1 MQAKT
6 GKPSVMVVEDDNELR
21 ERILV
26 PGLRSE
32 GFEVDS
38 SDSAMTLYRALS
50 LRSWDLF
57 VVDIGLP
64 DENGF
69 EVARHLRQRGEAGI
83 VILTGRASAEDQVR
97 GLDGGADA
105 YLSKPVGV
113 DVLAA
118 ALRSV
123 LRRIAPGAQVVVPV
137 PMRAGWCLQQQG
149 WQLVSP
155 SGSRVALARGERLLL
170 TLLTNATGEVVE
182 REVIIDRL
190 RSDDREFDPHRLEM
204 LVHRLRRKVRAAS
217 GEDLPLN
224 TVRGLGYLLLP

>member
-1 MQAKT
+1 
-6 GKPSVMVVEDDNELR
+6 MVVEDDNELR

-69 EVARHLRQRGEAGI
+69 EIARHLRQRGGAG
-83 VILTGRASAEDQVR
+83 VVMLTGRASTEDQVR

>member
-1 MQAKT
+1 
-6 GKPSVMVVEDDNELR
+6 MVVEDDNELR

-182 REVIIDRL
+182 REVFIDRL

>member
-1 MQAKT
+1 
-6 GKPSVMVVEDDNELR
+6 MVVEDDNELR

-155 SGSRVALARGERLLL
+155 TGSRVVLSSSERLLL
-170 TLLTNATGEVVE
+170 TLLANAAGEVVG
-182 REVIIDRL
+182 RDVIIDHLCR
-190 RSDDREFDPHRLEM
+190 DDREFDPHRLEM
-204 LVHRLRRKVRAAS
+204 LVHRLRRKVRAAI

>member
-1 MQAKT
+1 
-6 GKPSVMVVEDDNELR
+6 MVVEDDNELR

-69 EVARHLRQRGEAGI
+69 EVARHLRQRGDAGI

>member
-1 MQAKT
+1 
-6 GKPSVMVVEDDNELR
+6 MVVEDDNELR

-113 DVLAA
+113 DVLAD

>member
-1 MQAKT
+1 
-6 GKPSVMVVEDDNELR
+6 MVVEDDNELR

-105 YLSKPVGV
+105 YLS
-113 DVLAA
+113 
-118 ALRSV
+118 
-123 LRRIAPGAQVVVPV
+123 
-137 PMRAGWCLQQQG
+137 
-149 WQLVSP
+149 
-155 SGSRVALARGERLLL
+155 
-170 TLLTNATGEVVE
+170 
-182 REVIIDRL
+182 
-190 RSDDREFDPHRLEM
+190 
-204 LVHRLRRKVRAAS
+204 
-217 GEDLPLN
+217 
-224 TVRGLGYLLLP
+224 

>member
-1 MQAKT
+1 
-6 GKPSVMVVEDDNELR
+6 MVVEDDNELR

-32 GFEVDS
+32 GFDVDS
-38 SDSAMTLYRALS
+38 TDSAMTLYRALS

>member
-1 MQAKT
+1 
-6 GKPSVMVVEDDNELR
+6 MVVEDDNELR

>member
-1 MQAKT
+1 
-6 GKPSVMVVEDDNELR
+6 MVVEDDNELR

-57 VVDIGLP
+57 VVDMGLP

>member
-1 MQAKT
+1 
-6 GKPSVMVVEDDNELR
+6 
-21 ERILV
+21 
-26 PGLRSE
+26 
-32 GFEVDS
+32 
-38 SDSAMTLYRALS
+38 
-50 LRSWDLF
+50 
-57 VVDIGLP
+57 LP

>member
-1 MQAKT
+1 
-6 GKPSVMVVEDDNELR
+6 MVVEDDNELR

-204 LVHRLRRKVRAAS
+204 LVHRLRRKVRAAI

>member
-1 MQAKT
+1 
-6 GKPSVMVVEDDNELR
+6 MVVEDDNELR

-182 REVIIDRL
+182 REVIIDRQ

>member
-1 MQAKT
+1 
-6 GKPSVMVVEDDNELR
+6 MVVEDDNELR

-32 GFEVDS
+32 GFDVDS
-38 SDSAMTLYRALS
+38 TDSAMALYRALS

-69 EVARHLRQRGEAGI
+69 EIARHLRHLRQRGGAG
-83 VILTGRASAEDQVR
+83 VVMLTGRASTEDQVR

-105 YLSKPVGV
+105 YLSKPVGM

-118 ALRSV
+118 TLRSV
-123 LRRIAPGAQVVVPV
+123 LRRVAPDVQAIAPAPV
-137 PMRAGWCLQQQG
+137 MSGWCLQQQG

-155 SGSRVALARGERLLL
+155 TGSRVVLSSSERLLL
-170 TLLTNATGEVVE
+170 TLLANAAGEVVG
-182 REVIIDRL
+182 RDVIIDHLCR
-190 RSDDREFDPHRLEM
+190 DDREFDPHRLEM

>member
-1 MQAKT
+1 
-6 GKPSVMVVEDDNELR
+6 MVVEDDNELR

-123 LRRIAPGAQVVVPV
+123 LRRIAPSAQVVVPV

>member
-1 MQAKT
+1 
-6 GKPSVMVVEDDNELR
+6 MVVEDDNELR

-57 VVDIGLP
+57 VVDMGLP

-217 GEDLPLN
+217 GEDLSLN

>member
-1 MQAKT
+1 
-6 GKPSVMVVEDDNELR
+6 MVVEDDNELR

-32 GFEVDS
+32 GFDVDS
-38 SDSAMTLYRALS
+38 TDSAMALYRALS